1 MSVFSLTG
9 VGLCSDFYNWNKVF
23 VRYCDGASFS
33 GDAEGEAEV
42 IFLGSNLSC
51 LSEFLKLMLASFDVE
66 WNQTVLQRIAHLGSS
81 CR

>member
-1 MSVFSLTG
+1 MSFSLTG
-9 VGLCSDFYNWNKVF
+9 VEPCSDFYNWNKVF
-23 VRYCDGASFS
+23 VRYCDRASFS